1 MPTNKP
7 YIDLADGS
15 RRHLGF
21 IPQKD
26 RKRKM
31 AFPSYGDTASLIP
44 EKDWPEF
51 DEWPQ
56 EIKIKDQNG
65 KGACNGF
72 ANAMSVQI
80 SRYVAGMDY
89 IELSGWYTYAIL
101 CNGVDQ
107 GSMILDALE
116 LTQKDGI
123 APEALVPYATINPK
137 KLSAEA
143 HAAAPRFRAKIGAAL
158 RTYEEIGTAVVRR
171 QSINLSITVGSGF
184 NNLDSD
190 GCPPLGRGPGNHA
203 VFCGLG
209 LKRRSNGEVL
219 IKMANSWT
227 TQWGL
232 EGFCWL
238 PLKKVVAGSYFEA
251 YTLRA
256 ITDDTADTSRP
267 PKKTA
272 RGRLA

>member
-1 MPTNKP
+1 MPARNKP
-7 YIDLADGS
+7 YIDLADGT

-21 IPQKD
+21 IPAP
-26 RKRKM
+26 RARVM
-31 AFPSYGDTASLIP
+31 AVSPYRDTATLIP
-44 EKDWPEF
+44 EKDWEPF
-51 DEWPQ
+51 DEWPEQ
-56 EIKIKDQNG
+56 IKIKDQDG
-65 KGACNGF
+65 KGACNGH
-72 ANAMSVQI
+72 AAATSVEV
-80 SRYVAGMDY
+80 SRYVKGMDHVPISAWY
-89 IELSGWYTYAIL
+89 IYAIL

-116 LTQKDGI
+116 LCQKDGA
-123 APEALVPYATINPK
+123 APESLVDYGIINPR
-137 KLSAEA
+137 KLTAEA
-143 HAAAPRFRAKIGAAL
+143 HAAAPRYKAEIGASL
-158 RTYEEIGTAVVRR
+158 QSYEEIGTAVMRR

-190 GCPPLGRGPGNHA
+190 GVPPLGRGPGNHA

-232 EGFCWL
+232 NGFCWL
-238 PLKKVVAGSYFEA
+238 PLKKVVAGSYFES

-256 ITDDTADTSRP
+256 IVDDTADTSRP
-267 PKKTA
+267 PKGTV
-272 RGRLA
+272 